1 MCAARIRLT
10 AQRGILPNQ
19 PSRKT
24 ILMKNYIPQAGSV
37 AARVCR
43 YFLENPSE
51 ELSAFDIRMKFH
63 TGTTMVSSQMQ
74 RAVETGLLVLARNGD
89 GDVSYG
95 PGPDIGRLIISHVET
110 DNTPTPVNPTTDTTM
125 PAKQLP
131 AKRAK
136 ASKRAA
142 KDEDYATPYVPPP
155 LVVSLPEPPVPP
167 VLPPL
172 PEEAKQAA
180 PGALPVLIDC
190 APAAPAAQ
198 EAPAAQ
204 SRVLTTAVGPMRID
218 KDVPIPSRV
227 PYRNQHG
234 VAMQQLMY
242 DLQPDESAEQP
253 ITLRNLMNKAMTKAH
268 KEGIGK
274 YTTRIF
280 KDKQTVR
287 VWRKE

>member
-1 MCAARIRLT
+1 
-10 AQRGILPNQ
+10 
-19 PSRKT
+19 
-24 ILMKNYIPQAGSV
+24 MKNYIPQDGSV

-51 ELSAFDIRMKFH
+51 ELSAFDISMKFH
-63 TGTTMVSSQMQ
+63 TGTTTVYSQMQ
-74 RAVETGLLVLARNGD
+74 RAVETGLLVRARNED
-89 GDVSYG
+89 GDVVYG
-95 PGPDIGRLIISHVET
+95 TGPDIGRLTET
-110 DNTPTPVNPTTDTTM
+110 DNTPPPVNPTTDTTM

-136 ASKRAA
+136 AGKRAA
-142 KDEDYATPYVPPP
+142 KNEDYATPYVPPP

-167 VLPPL
+167 VLPPV

-180 PGALPVLIDC
+180 PDALPVLIDG
-190 APAAPAAQ
+190 APAAQ
-198 EAPAAQ
+198 AIQ

-218 KDVPIPSRV
+218 KDVPALPQNH
-227 PYRNQHG
+227 YRNQYG
-234 VAMQQLMY
+234 VAMHQLVR
-242 DLQPDESAEQP
+242 DLQPDESTEQP
-253 ITLRNLMNKAMTKAH
+253 IAMRHLVCKAVTKAH